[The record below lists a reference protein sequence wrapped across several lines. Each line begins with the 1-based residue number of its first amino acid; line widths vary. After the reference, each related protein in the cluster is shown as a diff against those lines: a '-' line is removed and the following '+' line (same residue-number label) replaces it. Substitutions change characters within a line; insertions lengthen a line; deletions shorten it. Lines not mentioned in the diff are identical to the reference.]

1 MALSEFEKA
10 FKSARASGD
19 KEFEFKG
26 KKYNTKY
33 KEEGSAPA
41 KKAAPA
47 KETISTK
54 KVDAPAKV
62 DALEKVEAPAPYKPK
77 LKSELSPAELKKRD
91 QMESAQALES
101 SHPELLLNP
110 GRAVFSALARP
121 LESADKVR
129 SAVTTGVNA
138 AKNSA
143 NAVKNSAPAKA
154 VREAQFT
161 RAAAK
166 DADDIAAAGQAKET
180 AEAVAR
186 ANKFLPEEAFSFKR
200 GGAVK
205 KMAFGGSV
213 SASRRGDGIAQ
224 RGKTRGRMC

>member
-1 MALSEFEKA
+1 MATSEFGKA
-10 FKSARASGD
+10 FKAARAAGD
-19 KEFEFKG
+19 KEFEFGG

-33 KEEGSAPA
+33 KEEVSAPA
-41 KKAAPA
+41 KKAAPV
-47 KETISTK
+47 KETISAK
-54 KVDAPAKV
+54 VDAPEKVDAPAP
-62 DALEKVEAPAPYKPK
+62 PAPYKPK
-77 LKSELSPAELKKRD
+77 LKSELSPAERKKRD
-91 QMESAQALES
+91 DMESSQALEG

-110 GRAVFSALARP
+110 GRAVLSAVARP

-138 AKNSA
+138 
-143 NAVKNSAPAKA
+143 VKNSAPAKA
-154 VREAQFT
+154 IREAKFT
-161 RAAAK
+161 KAASK
-166 DADDIAAAGQAKET
+166 DADDIAAAGQAKEM

-186 ANKFLPEEAFSFKR
+186 ANKFLPDEAFSFKR

>member
-1 MALSEFEKA
+1 MALSAFEKK
-10 FKSARASGD
+10 FKEERAAG
-19 KEFEFKG
+19 KTEFEFGG

-33 KEEGSAPA
+33 KEEVSAPA
-41 KKAAPA
+41 KKAAPV
-47 KETISTK
+47 KETISAK
-54 KVDAPAKV
+54 KVEAPEKVDAP
-62 DALEKVEAPAPYKPK
+62 EKVEAPAPAPYKPK
-77 LKSELSPAELKKRD
+77 LKSELSSAERKRRD
-91 QMESAQALES
+91 EMESSQALEG

-110 GRAVFSALARP
+110 GRAVLSAVARP

-143 NAVKNSAPAKA
+143 PAKA
-154 VREAQFT
+154 FREAKFT
-161 RAAAK
+161 KAASK

-180 AEAVAR
+180 AEAVSR
-186 ANKFLPEEAFSFKR
+186 ANKFLPDEAFSFKR

-205 KMAFGGSV
+205 KMASGGSV

-224 RGKTRGRMC
+224 RGKTRGKMC

>member
-1 MALSEFEKA
+1 MALSAFEKK
-10 FKSARASGD
+10 FKEERAAG
-19 KEFEFKG
+19 KTEFEFGG

-33 KEEGSAPA
+33 KEEVSAPA
-41 KKAAPA
+41 KKAVPV
-47 KETISTK
+47 KETISAK
-54 KVDAPAKV
+54 KVEAPEKVDAP
-62 DALEKVEAPAPYKPK
+62 EKVEAPAPAPYRPK
-77 LKSELSPAELKKRD
+77 LKSELSPAERKKRD
-91 QMESAQALES
+91 EMESSQALEG

-110 GRAVFSALARP
+110 GRAVLSAVARP

-129 SAVTTGVNA
+129 SAVTTG
-138 AKNSA
+138 A

-154 VREAQFT
+154 FREAKFT
-161 RAAAK
+161 KAASK

-180 AEAVAR
+180 AEAVSR
-186 ANKFLPEEAFSFKR
+186 ANKFLPDEAFSFKR

-205 KMAFGGSV
+205 KMASGGSV

>member
-1 MALSEFEKA
+1 MALSAFEKK
-10 FKSARASGD
+10 FKEERAAG
-19 KEFEFKG
+19 KTEFEFGG

-33 KEEGSAPA
+33 KEEVSAPA
-41 KKAAPA
+41 KKAVPV
-47 KETISTK
+47 KETISAK
-54 KVDAPAKV
+54 KVEAPEKVDAP
-62 DALEKVEAPAPYKPK
+62 EKVEAPAPAPYKPK
-77 LKSELSPAELKKRD
+77 LKSELSPAERKKRD
-91 QMESAQALES
+91 DMESSQALEG

-110 GRAVFSALARP
+110 GRAVLSAVARP

-129 SAVTTGVNA
+129 SAVTAG
-138 AKNSA
+138 A

-154 VREAQFT
+154 FREAKFT
-161 RAAAK
+161 KAASK

-180 AEAVAR
+180 AEAVSR
-186 ANKFLPEEAFSFKR
+186 ANKFLPDEAFSFKR

-205 KMAFGGSV
+205 KMASGGSV

>member
-19 KEFEFKG
+19 KVFEFKG

-41 KKAAPA
+41 KKAAS
-47 KETISTK
+47 K
-54 KVDAPAKV
+54 DR
-62 DALEKVEAPAPYKPK
+62 DALEAKGLAGNKAMQEAEEKEKIAPAPYKPK
-77 LKSELSPAELKKRD
+77 LKSELSPAERKKRD
-91 QMESAQALES
+91 EMESSQALEG
-101 SHPELLLNP
+101 SHPELLFNP
-110 GRAVFSALARP
+110 ARTVLGAVARP

-138 AKNSA
+138 I
-143 NAVKNSAPAKA
+143 KNSAPAKA
-154 VREAQFT
+154 VREARFT
-161 RAAAK
+161 KAASK

-180 AEAVAR
+180 AEAVSR
-186 ANKFLPEEAFSFKR
+186 ANKFLPDEAFSFKR

>member
-10 FKSARASGD
+10 FKSARSSGD

-41 KKAAPA
+41 KKAVS
-47 KETISTK
+47 K
-54 KVDAPAKV
+54 DRN
-62 DALEKVEAPAPYKPK
+62 ALEAKGLAGNKAMQEAEEKEKIAPAPYKPK
-77 LKSELSPAELKKRD
+77 LKSELSPAERKKRD
-91 QMESAQALES
+91 EMESSQALEG
-101 SHPELLLNP
+101 SHPELLFNP
-110 GRAVFSALARP
+110 TRAILGAVARP

-138 AKNSA
+138 I
-143 NAVKNSAPAKA
+143 KNSAPAKA
-154 VREAQFT
+154 VREARFT
-161 RAAAK
+161 KAASK

-180 AEAVAR
+180 AEAVSR
-186 ANKFLPEEAFSFKR
+186 ANKFLPDEAFSFKR